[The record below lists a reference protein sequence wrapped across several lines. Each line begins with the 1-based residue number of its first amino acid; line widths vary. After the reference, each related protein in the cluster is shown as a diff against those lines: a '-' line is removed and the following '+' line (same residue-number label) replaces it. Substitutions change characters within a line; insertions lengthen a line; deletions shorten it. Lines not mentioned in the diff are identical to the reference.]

1 MALTPEEVHRFGA
14 DSLGW
19 NNSTDVGKT
28 LIAENLTLL
37 KKLQLAHTHS

>member
-28 LIAENLTLL
+28 LIGEDLALL
-37 KKLQLAHTHS
+37 KKLQLAHTYS